1 MSRRQAG
8 DEPQVRGAWSHRVM
22 APSSTRTA
30 FGASIRTA
38 RIARRWTQRD
48 LADRA
53 GLPQAVVWA
62 VEGGEGA
69 LVGSLE
75 RICLALDGELRL
87 EARLPYSG
95 EGPRQADRG
104 HARCIGAA
112 RRVLEASGYT
122 CATEQEVA
130 DGPWRGSI
138 DLLGFDAVA
147 RRLVLVE
154 VKTELRDA
162 GALERQVERYVRLC
176 MGVARRLGWQPREL
190 VVVVLVLATAEADAF
205 LVANREVMAG
215 AFPVRGREAIAAL
228 LDGASIRGRALL
240 MIDPLRRGRNALRRA
255 RVDGRRTPAPYRD
268 YGSFVMAIEGNR
280 GGGRRRGGR
289 GAGGG
294 R

>member
-1 MSRRQAG
+1 
-8 DEPQVRGAWSHRVM
+8 M

-30 FGASIRTA
+30 FGTSIRAA
-38 RIARRWTQRD
+38 RIARGWTQRE
-48 LADRA
+48 LADQA

-62 VEGGEGA
+62 VEVGDGA

-75 RICLALDGELRL
+75 RICSALDGELRL

-95 EGPRQADRG
+95 PGPRQVDRG

-122 CATEQEVA
+122 CATEQQVA
-130 DGPWRGSI
+130 DGPWLGSI
-138 DLLGFDAVA
+138 DLLGFDAIA

-154 VKTELRDA
+154 IKTELRDA

-176 MGVARRLGWQPREL
+176 LDVARRLGWQPREL
-190 VVVVLVLATAEADAF
+190 VVVVLVLATAETDAF

-228 LDGASIRGRALL
+228 LDGATIRGRALL
-240 MIDPLRRGRNALRRA
+240 MIDPLRRGRSALRRA

-268 YGSFVMAIEGNR
+268 YAAFVAALDGNR
-280 GGGRRRGGR
+280 GGGGGPRGGGGQRAGGRRRAPRGR
-289 GAGGG
+289 RALLSG
-294 R
+294 RSS